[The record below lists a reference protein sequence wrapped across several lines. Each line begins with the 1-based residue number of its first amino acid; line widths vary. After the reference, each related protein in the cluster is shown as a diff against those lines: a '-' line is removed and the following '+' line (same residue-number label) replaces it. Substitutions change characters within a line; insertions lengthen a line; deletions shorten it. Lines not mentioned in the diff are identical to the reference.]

1 MPSWFQKVLAAELNY
16 LADKKKVQLINALV
30 YLLIVKKDLEPK
42 RGRFNVGFYEHA
54 HELKRVRNQSLLQT
68 SSKCQFGF
76 EESVGFSFIF
86 FPTSNAKS
94 TTSIA

>member
-1 MPSWFQKVLAAELNY
+1 MLAAELNY
-16 LADKKKVQLINALV
+16 LADKKKVQLINAPV
-30 YLLIVKKDLEPK
+30 YLRIVKKNLEPK
-42 RGRFNVGFYEHA
+42 RGRFSVRFYEDT
-54 HELKRVRNQSLLQT
+54 HELKRVRNQTLLQT

>member
-1 MPSWFQKVLAAELNY
+1 MLAAELNY
-16 LADKKKVQLINALV
+16 LADKKKVQLINAPV

-42 RGRFNVGFYEHA
+42 RGRFSVDFYEHA

-76 EESVGFSFIF
+76 EDQLVFHSYF
-86 FPTSNAKS
+86 FRLQKRRVLLALRDP
-94 TTSIA
+94 